1 MLTFSLNSS
10 NLHNLT
16 IVDTNIRI
24 TRYIDRKFY
33 TYEGNYDS
41 NDEMVVGLSIISNM
55 ADSVFIL
62 TCNLQKNIR
71 GSEIIRSSEC
81 SDESI

>member
-33 TYEGNYDS
+33 TYEGNYNS
-41 NDEMVVGLSIISNM
+41 NDEMIVGLSIVSNM
-55 ADSVFIL
+55 PDSVFIL
-62 TCNLQKNIR
+62 TCSLQKNIR
-71 GSEIIRSSEC
+71 TSEC
-81 SDESI
+81 NDETI

>member
-1 MLTFSLNSS
+1 MITFSLNSA
-10 NLHNLT
+10 NVHNIT
-16 IVDTNIRI
+16 IIDTNLRY
-24 TRYIDRKFY
+24 TRFIDRKFH

-41 NDEMVVGLSIISNM
+41 NDEMVVGLSILSNM

-71 GSEIIRSSEC
+71 ASESSN
-81 SDESI
+81 ESV

>member
-24 TRYIDRKFY
+24 TRFIYRKFY
-33 TYEGNYDS
+33 SYEGNYNN
-41 NDEMVVGLSIISNM
+41 NDELVIGLSILSNM

-62 TCNLQKNIR
+62 TCTLQKNIR
-71 GSEIIRSSEC
+71 NSESN
-81 SDESI
+81 DEAI

>member
-24 TRYIDRKFY
+24 TRYIDRKFH
-33 TYEGNYDS
+33 TYEGNYNN
-41 NDEMVVGLSIISNM
+41 NDELVVGLSIVSNM
-55 ADSVFIL
+55 PDSVFIL
-62 TCNLQKNIR
+62 TCSLQKNL
-71 GSEIIRSSEC
+71 RSNDAEL
-81 SDESI
+81 

>member
-41 NDEMVVGLSIISNM
+41 NDEMIVELAIVSNM
-55 ADSVFIL
+55 PDSVFIL

-71 GSEIIRSSEC
+71 NSEC

>member
-1 MLTFSLNSS
+1 MITFSLNST
-10 NLHNLT
+10 NVHNIT
-16 IVDTNIRI
+16 IIDTNLRY
-24 TRYIDRKFY
+24 TRFIDRKFY

-41 NDEMVVGLSIISNM
+41 NDEMVVGLSILSNM

-71 GSEIIRSSEC
+71 ASEIIRASESSNE
-81 SDESI
+81 IV

>member
-1 MLTFSLNSS
+1 MVTMSLNSS

-24 TRYIDRKFY
+24 TRFIDRKFY
-33 TYEGNYDS
+33 TYEGNYNN
-41 NDEMVVGLSIISNM
+41 NDELVVGLSVLSNM

-71 GSEIIRSSEC
+71 ASEV
-81 SDESI
+81 SDTNV

>member
-24 TRYIDRKFY
+24 TRFIDRKFY
-33 TYEGNYDS
+33 TYEGNYNS
-41 NDEMVVGLSIISNM
+41 TDELVRGLSILSNM

-62 TCNLQKNIR
+62 TCTLQKNIR
-71 GSEIIRSSEC
+71 NSERN
-81 SDESI
+81 DEAI

>member
-24 TRYIDRKFY
+24 TRFIDRKFY

-41 NDEMVVGLSIISNM
+41 NDEMIVGLSIVANM

-71 GSEIIRSSEC
+71 GNEIIRNS
-81 SDESI
+81 

>member
-10 NLHNLT
+10 NVHNIT
-16 IVDTNIRI
+16 IVGTNLRY
-24 TRYIDRKFY
+24 TRCINRKFY

-41 NDEMVVGLSIISNM
+41 NDEMIVGLSILSIMSDNI
-55 ADSVFIL
+55 FIL

-71 GSEIIRSSEC
+71 ISEADSET
-81 SDESI
+81 I

>member
-1 MLTFSLNSS
+1 MITFSLNST
-10 NLHNLT
+10 NVHNIT
-16 IVDTNIRI
+16 IIDTNLRY

-41 NDEMVVGLSIISNM
+41 MDELVVGLSILSNM

-62 TCNLQKNIR
+62 TCNLQKNVRANELSNENI
-71 GSEIIRSSEC
+71 
-81 SDESI
+81 

>member
-1 MLTFSLNSS
+1 MISFSLNSA

-33 TYEGNYDS
+33 TYEGNYDN
-41 NDEMVVGLSIISNM
+41 NDELVVGLSIVASM
-55 ADSVFIL
+55 SDSVFIL

-71 GSEIIRSSEC
+71 SNEAEL
-81 SDESI
+81 

>member
-1 MLTFSLNSS
+1 MLSFSLNSS

-24 TRYIDRKFY
+24 TRFIDRKFY
-33 TYEGNYDS
+33 TYEGNYDN
-41 NDEMVVGLSIISNM
+41 NDELVVGLSIVSNM
-55 ADSVFIL
+55 PDSVFIL

-71 GSEIIRSSEC
+71 GNDAEL
-81 SDESI
+81 

>member
-1 MLTFSLNSS
+1 MVTFSLNSS

-24 TRYIDRKFY
+24 TRFIDRKFY
-33 TYEGNYDS
+33 SYEGNYNN
-41 NDEMVVGLSIISNM
+41 NDELVVGLSILSNM
-55 ADSVFIL
+55 SDTVFIL

-71 GSEIIRSSEC
+71 NSERN
-81 SDESI
+81 DEAI